1 MARLQAGRETFVV
14 RILSTQ
20 NATWQGTVAW
30 TDGGKT
36 QPFRSALELMK
47 LIDSTLGKTEEET
60 QSQEGQTQESRQPEK
75 IPAS

>member
-20 NATWQGTVAW
+20 NATWQGTVVW

-36 QPFRSALELMK
+36 QPFRSALELIK
-47 LIDSTLGKTEEET
+47 LIDSTLG
-60 QSQEGQTQESRQPEK
+60 GTQEEPQNGQDRIQEPRQPMK
-75 IPAS
+75 IPAT